1 LCGDKQNINLRHDDE
16 YDILSSVFASLLSS
30 AEDVVEEHT
39 SVRQVQLAHE
49 QPILGTLDE
58 CFQLYTQDERVI
70 KSGNYHILNPVVCL
84 NNVYASL

>member
-1 LCGDKQNINLRHDDE
+1 VYI
-16 YDILSSVFASLLSS
+16 SSVLSS
-30 AEDVVEEHT
+30 ADDVIEEHA

-70 KSGNYHILNPVVCL
+70 L
-84 NNVYASL
+84 ASI